1 MNGFVRLI
9 QGESHYVRP
18 ELHEDGPIVIEDGR
32 HPVLD
37 SYLKRNHLN
46 YKPNST
52 VLSKDSSLLLLSGPN
67 MSGKTTYM
75 KQVDTFSDLVSSEYL
90 SLLFCFFYL
99 FIYQEKKKRDSSNC
113 TYSPIFT

>member
-1 MNGFVRLI
+1 MCEVVFFVVVVQVNGFVRLI
-9 QGESHYVRP
+9 QSESQYVRP

-37 SYLKRNHLN
+37 SYLKRNHLT

-52 VLSKDSSLLLLSGPN
+52 VLSKDSALLLLSGPN

-75 KQVDTFSDLVSSEYL
+75 KQVDALSDLISSDYF
-90 SLLFCFFYL
+90 SILFF
-99 FIYQEKKKRDSSNC
+99 QKKK
-113 TYSPIFT
+113 TE